1 MKPRIDAPLSGCFAG
16 GARPLQLI
24 GGGLESGAPLP
35 RVEPRWG
42 GLLEE
47 AFEYRD
53 EPRRRFQLRK
63 MADPVEDLKTAA
75 GYRVVCAL
83 AVADGD
89 DRIALPPH
97 DQDGEAA
104 SQV

>member
-1 MKPRIDAPLSGCFAG
+1 
-16 GARPLQLI
+16 
-24 GGGLESGAPLP
+24 
-35 RVEPRWG
+35 
-42 GLLEE
+42 
-47 AFEYRD
+47 
-53 EPRRRFQLRK
+53 

-97 DQDGEAA
+97 DQDGEAF